1 MKEQRFYSFLL
12 AVSLAAIVVI
22 GLLLAPEQRALAWLL
37 TAVLMAFF
45 VTVAGKQATR
55 VAAVGG
61 QVATPGVWRGALI
74 DERNKISLSR
84 LQMIAW
90 TIVVLSAYLT
100 AVLQRVA
107 AGETE
112 SLAVAIPQEL
122 WWLMG
127 ISTASLVGSRLIT
140 GQKMAAEPRTHE
152 GQNKKSAPE
161 NVGHVVGVV
170 TTNETPQ
177 AASWANIFQQEEVL
191 GKGSLDLSKI
201 QMFFFTVVILVAY
214 CANLWSALS
223 ETPGVLVGLPPV
235 ADSMNVLL
243 GISHAGYLTNKATPV
258 S

>member
-1 MKEQRFYSFLL
+1 
-12 AVSLAAIVVI
+12 
-22 GLLLAPEQRALAWLL
+22 
-37 TAVLMAFF
+37 
-45 VTVAGKQATR
+45 
-55 VAAVGG
+55 
-61 QVATPGVWRGALI
+61 
-74 DERNKISLSR
+74 
-84 LQMIAW
+84 
-90 TIVVLSAYLT
+90 LT

-152 GQNKKSAPE
+152 GLIKKSAPE

-214 CANLWSALS
+214 CANLWSTLS